1 MLAALGSD
9 EQEGWIASLVASA
22 DPDQAIKALGQLHE
36 AGVDLASVA
45 DDLAWREALV
55 NVVGMSTALAD
66 HLVRHP
72 ESVRQLRNVSAVAPT
87 ARDRRVRLLS
97 AVGADPRDA
106 RPRASGPDATEALR
120 IAYRDELLTT
130 VVRDLVH
137 GARVDDVAEEL
148 ADLADAALDA
158 GLAIARSE
166 LPDDAPDCRFAVIAM
181 GKCGGR
187 ELNYV
192 SDVDVIFVAEP
203 EEGQDEEAALRTA
216 QRLATGVMRACGQA
230 TSEGALWQV
239 DAAAVGFKL
248 SQNKLEQTGFATA
261 IGANETDLVTLMNG
275 ERGVLEEN
283 FCSASERD
291 IIKR

>member
-97 AVGADPRDA
+97 
-106 RPRASGPDATEALR
+106 
-120 IAYRDELLTT
+120 
-130 VVRDLVH
+130 VR
-137 GARVDDVAEEL
+137 
-148 ADLADAALDA
+148 
-158 GLAIARSE
+158 
-166 LPDDAPDCRFAVIAM
+166 
-181 GKCGGR
+181 
-187 ELNYV
+187 
-192 SDVDVIFVAEP
+192 
-203 EEGQDEEAALRTA
+203 
-216 QRLATGVMRACGQA
+216 
-230 TSEGALWQV
+230 
-239 DAAAVGFKL
+239 
-248 SQNKLEQTGFATA
+248 
-261 IGANETDLVTLMNG
+261 
-275 ERGVLEEN
+275 
-283 FCSASERD
+283 
-291 IIKR
+291 